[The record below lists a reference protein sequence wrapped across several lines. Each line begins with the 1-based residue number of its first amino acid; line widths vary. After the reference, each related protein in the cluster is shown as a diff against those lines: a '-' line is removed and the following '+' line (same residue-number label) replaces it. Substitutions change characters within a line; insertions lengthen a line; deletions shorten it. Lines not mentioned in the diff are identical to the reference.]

1 MPATGWKIRLLVIGL
16 TVGVQLS
23 AAADESPSGPILFG
37 RVQYDITHADLPGGA
52 SENDQTL
59 RRFRLG
65 VSDEL
70 DFGGTYK
77 AEVNI
82 SDAGDATITSA
93 FVDLH
98 MSGDHTVR
106 LGQDKTPNSLDEMTS
121 STALVFAERPTF
133 TDAFELDRRF
143 GISLA
148 KDDAPVSYRI
158 GLYGGNL
165 NRSAFS
171 GEYAI
176 AARVYH
182 TRQLTRGAVH
192 FGLSGRLRGAGGR
205 SIAYEVDDPSR
216 WYAAAVPDRKEARR
230 DRFLGGE
237 AAAIWDRYWAAGE
250 IGVIGRGA
258 GGPVSYAEGGYV
270 AGGVMFG
277 GRRRLQNGKFLSPR
291 IDRPVYRD
299 WHGAVGVSARYDRI
313 DLAKVNLD
321 RDETEI
327 FNISVDWWLNDQ
339 GRFMLTGFQSR
350 SEMATIGT
358 ALTGSS
364 ATARGWTMRF
374 QVSF

>member
-1 MPATGWKIRLLVIGL
+1 MPVTGWKIRLLVIGL
-16 TVGVQLS
+16 TAGVQLS
-23 AAADESPSGPILFG
+23 AAADEGPLGPILSG
-37 RVQYDITHADLPGGA
+37 RVQYDISHVDLPGGT

-82 SDAGDATITSA
+82 NDAGDVTITSA

-106 LGQDKTPNSLDEMTS
+106 FGQDKTPNSLDEMTS

-133 TDAFELDRRF
+133 TDTFELDRRF
-143 GISLA
+143 GISLGRE
-148 KDDAPVSYRI
+148 DEPVSYRI

-165 NRSAFS
+165 NESAFS

-176 AARVYH
+176 AARVYN

-192 FGLSGRLRGAGGR
+192 FGLSGRLREAGGR

-216 WYAAAVPDRKEARR
+216 WRAAAAPDRKEVRR

-237 AAAIWDRYWAAGE
+237 AAATWDRYWAAGE

-291 IDRPVYRD
+291 IVRPVDRD
-299 WHGAVGVSARYDRI
+299 GHGAVGVSARYDRI
-313 DLAKVNLD
+313 DLAEVNLD

-327 FNISVDWWLNDQ
+327 FNISVDWWLNDHAHL
-339 GRFMLTGFQSR
+339 MLTGFQSR
-350 SEMATIGT
+350 SEISATGT
-358 ALTGSS
+358 TLTGNS